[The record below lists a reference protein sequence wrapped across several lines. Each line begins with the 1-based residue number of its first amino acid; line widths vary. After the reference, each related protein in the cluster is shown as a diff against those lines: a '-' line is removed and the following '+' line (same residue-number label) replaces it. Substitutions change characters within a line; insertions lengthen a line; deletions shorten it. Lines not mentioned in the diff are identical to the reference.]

1 VQKQPGT
8 LAVPLRVEVKLPPG
22 SSVIS
27 TEPEPSSLA
36 NGGVVFE
43 TDLRQDREFEVTFR
57 R

>member
-1 VQKQPGT
+1 
-8 LAVPLRVEVKLPPG
+8 LRVEVKLPPG

>member
-22 SSVIS
+22 SSVVS
-27 TEPEPSSLA
+27 TASEAGSLA